1 MTDFEDIPK
10 PKLRFIASRALM
22 ISSPQAHAV
31 LHICPDEK
39 LYLLHCAQVW
49 IFFNREKKLVTSGA
63 FDYNTYTDIK
73 PGKAGFVNT
82 AWSSTQ
88 QRETEYILG
97 LFSGCFYKYN
107 FT

>member
-1 MTDFEDIPK
+1 
-10 PKLRFIASRALM
+10 M

-39 LYLLHCAQVW
+39 LYLLHCAMVW
-49 IFFNREKKLVTSGA
+49 IFLIEKKKLVTSGA

-82 AWSSTQ
+82 PWSSTQ
-88 QRETEYILG
+88 QRGTEYILG
-97 LFSGCFYKYN
+97 LFSVCFYKDN
-107 FT
+107 ST